1 MDAGN
6 KILENRMAKLPSV
19 DYVLKHRTALVL
31 QKEYGLSEL
40 TKVTR
45 SILLEVR
52 QSIINDQEALIC
64 DDASIF
70 GLIQQRLEARAEKK
84 VKAVLNLTGTVLHTN
99 LGRAVLPQE
108 AVDAL
113 RVAASEACILEYDVG
128 AGKRGDRDELVEKL
142 LCELTGA
149 EAATVV
155 NNNAA
160 AVFLLLHAL
169 SAKKETIIS
178 RGELVEIGGSFRI
191 PDIMLRAGAK
201 LVEVGTTN
209 RTHSKDFIEA
219 ITPKTAM
226 IMKVHTS
233 NYVVEGFTAHVE
245 DDELA
250 KIANDHAIAYVV
262 DLGSGSLV
270 DMTRYGLP
278 KEPTPMEA
286 LSSGAHLITFSGDKL
301 LGGPQCGM
309 IVGKKELIAKI
320 KKNPIKRML
329 RVSKL
334 TLAALEAVLH
344 LYRDPARLPEK
355 LTVLKQLTRPREDIL
370 LQVNRVIEG
379 LKNCF
384 EGTSL
389 SIYSQDVMSQIGSGS
404 LPVERLPSSAIVV
417 QGENKVGE
425 KLVLQLEKF
434 LRKVSIP
441 VIGRVNDKHLIL
453 DLRCLRTDQEEI
465 LIQMIRFGLQNL
477 ITKK

>member
-1 MDAGN
+1 
-6 KILENRMAKLPSV
+6 
-19 DYVLKHRTALVL
+19 
-31 QKEYGLSEL
+31 
-40 TKVTR
+40 
-45 SILLEVR
+45 
-52 QSIINDQEALIC
+52 
-64 DDASIF
+64 
-70 GLIQQRLEARAEKK
+70 
-84 VKAVLNLTGTVLHTN
+84 
-99 LGRAVLPQE
+99 
-108 AVDAL
+108 
-113 RVAASEACILEYDVG
+113 
-128 AGKRGDRDELVEKL
+128 
-142 LCELTGA
+142 
-149 EAATVV
+149 
-155 NNNAA
+155 
-160 AVFLLLHAL
+160 
-169 SAKKETIIS
+169 
-178 RGELVEIGGSFRI
+178 
-191 PDIMLRAGAK
+191 
-201 LVEVGTTN
+201 
-209 RTHSKDFIEA
+209 
-219 ITPKTAM
+219 M
-226 IMKVHTS
+226 IMKVRTS

-309 IVGKKELIAKI
+309 IVGKKELIVKI

-344 LYRDPARLPEK
+344 LYRDPESLPEK

>member
-1 MDAGN
+1 MN
-6 KILENRMAKLPSV
+6 EVLKNRANPLAQLPSV
-19 DYVLKHRTALVL
+19 DYLIQHPSSVSFKNH
-31 QKEYGLSEL
+31 YGLEEL

-45 SILLEVR
+45 MVLQETR
-52 QSIINDQEALIC
+52 QSMIHEQKAIPT
-64 DDASIF
+64 DDAF
-70 GLIQQRLEARAEKK
+70 LLGRIQSVLDKRSQKK

-99 LGRAVLPQE
+99 LGRAVLPKE

-113 RVAASEACILEYDVG
+113 MLAGSEACILEYDIG
-128 AGKRGDRDELVEKL
+128 EGKRGDRDQLVEDL

-191 PDIMLRAGAK
+191 PDIMQRAGAK

-209 RTHSKDFIEA
+209 RTHPKDFQEA

-233 NYVVEGFTAHVE
+233 NYSVEGFTAHVE

-250 KIANDHAIAYVV
+250 NLANQHAIAYVV

-270 DMTRYGLP
+270 DMTKFNLP

-286 LSSGAHLITFSGDKL
+286 IKQGAHLVTFSGDKL

-320 KKNPIKRML
+320 KKNPLKRML

-355 LTVLKQLTRPREDIL
+355 LTVLAQLTRTREDIRN
-370 LQVNRVIEG
+370 QVSRVIME
-379 LKNCF
+379 LNDAF
-384 EGTSL
+384 EGSSL
-389 SIYSQDVMSQIGSGS
+389 SIEAEDVLSQIGSGS
-404 LPVERLPSSAIVV
+404 LPIERLPSSAVV
-417 QGENKVGE
+417 IKGKNKAAE
-425 KLVLQLEKF
+425 KQVTRLEKW
-434 LRKVSIP
+434 LRHSAFP
-441 VIGRVNDKHLIL
+441 VIGRIKEQRLIL
-453 DLRCLRTDQEEI
+453 DLRCLREDQER
-465 LIQMIRFGLQNL
+465 LLVQALQSGLQQ
-477 ITKK
+477 II